1 MHNEAFVE
9 ATRLATNPLAGI
21 ERRCLVAL
29 AHALPRR
36 VTSDHLTGLAL
47 GAMALTGVCY
57 PLGAAHPWTLYVA
70 IVALALNWFGDSLDG
85 TLARVRRCPRPRYGF
100 YVDHVVDCFGASFVL
115 AGLAASEYMSA
126 SVAMAVLIA
135 YLLLSIE
142 IYLATYCLAIFRLS
156 FWGFG
161 PTELRIVLAVG
172 TLALH
177 SHRRV
182 ELLGTSYRL
191 FDVGGVV
198 ALVALLVILVASVAR
213 NTRALYQA
221 EPLP

>member
-1 MHNEAFVE
+1 
-9 ATRLATNPLAGI
+9 
-21 ERRCLVAL
+21 
-29 AHALPRR
+29 
-36 VTSDHLTGLAL
+36 
-47 GAMALTGVCY
+47 MALTGAAY
-57 PLGAAHPWTLYVA
+57 PLARAHPTALYLA
-70 IVALALNWFGDSLDG
+70 IAGLALNWFGDSLDG

-115 AGLAASEYMSA
+115 AGLALSDYMTMG
-126 SVAMAVLIA
+126 VAMAVLVA

-142 IYLATYCLAIFRLS
+142 IYLATYCLAVFRLS

-161 PTELRIVLAVG
+161 PTELRIALAIG
-172 TLALH
+172 TLALR
-177 SHRRV
+177 SDPRV
-182 ELLGTSYRL
+182 EILGTPYLL

-198 ALVALLVILVASVAR
+198 ATIALAVILLTSVTR